1 MAIRLKRLEEWEGF
15 TGIALVREGLKTEA
29 LHTEIKTAFKEML
42 QLARELD
49 DFSKQ
54 KTFYGISVHNIE
66 DGITHYSVF
75 QWNKNILI
83 YKNRLSGLKFRLIR
97 IL

>member
-49 DFSKQ
+49 DF
-54 KTFYGISVHNIE
+54 
-66 DGITHYSVF
+66 F
-75 QWNKNILI
+75 QTKNVLW
-83 YKNRLSGLKFRLIR
+83 YFCP
-97 IL
+97 